1 MLTRFMIVVDCLRYL
16 TVTHHDHEVRRMTP
30 RPGGG
35 VAGRGRVPGQP
46 AGGVVSR

>member
-35 VAGRGRVPGQP
+35 VTRAGAEEWAWRAVSGR
-46 AGGVVSR
+46 